1 MITLITAVPGSGKTL
16 YAVSIIQGFLNEGRP
31 VYHNIDGLQADKF
44 ENNHLLFDAPA
55 DWTETP
61 DGSVVIYDEC
71 QQEHLYPATGQRG
84 QITDKRLTAMETH
97 RHTGHDLY
105 FITQAPTFV
114 HHHVRKLVGQ
124 HIHFYRGG
132 GAKSVARYTWSH
144 TCENPN
150 DRAEQQRAD
159 FQIFRFDPKL
169 YDLYK
174 SATVHTHKFRI
185 PKKIIFISL
194 FILALLAACAYLLTQ
209 GFIFNQIM
217 DNGQKQPAAK
227 ALVAAAADIKPA
239 SSPRGWL
246 NDVPE
251 TRPVSGC
258 ISSARSCQCFT
269 HDLVPLDMSQD
280 QCRAFI
286 KSPLPFRLHEIS
298 KSSST

>member
-31 VYHNIDGLQADKF
+31 VYHNINGLQVDKF

-84 QITDKRLTAMETH
+84 QVTDNRLTSMETH
-97 RHTGHDLY
+97 RHTGHDLF

-132 GAKSVARYTWSH
+132 GAKNVARYTWSH
-144 TCENPN
+144 TCDNPN
-150 DRAEQQRAD
+150 DRQEQQRAD
-159 FQIFRFDPKL
+159 FQIFRFDSKL
-169 YDLYK
+169 FDLYK

-185 PKKIIFISL
+185 PKKIL
-194 FILALLAACAYLLTQ
+194 FITLFIIALVAACLYFLSQ

-217 DNGQKQPAAK
+217 DNTQNQPPVER
-227 ALVAAAADIKPA
+227 LA
-239 SSPRGWL
+239 STAVGIPSSSTPRAWL

-251 TRPVSGC
+251 VRSIGGC
-258 ISSARSCQCFT
+258 ISSDRSCQCYT
-269 HDLVPLDMSQD
+269 KDLNPLDLDQA
-280 QCRAFI
+280 QCRALI
-286 KSPLPFRLHEIS
+286 RSPLPMSIS
-298 KSSST
+298 TKEST

>member
-16 YAVSIIQGFLNEGRP
+16 YAVSLIQGFLNEGRP
-31 VYHNIDGLQADKF
+31 VYTNIDGLQHDKF
-44 ENNHLLFDAPA
+44 ENNHLLFDAPD

-71 QQEHLYPATGQRG
+71 QQAHLYPATGQRG
-84 QITDKRLTAMETH
+84 QVTDRRLTAMETH
-97 RHTGHDLY
+97 RHTGHDLF

-132 GAKSVARYTWSH
+132 GAKAVARYTWSH

-169 YDLYK
+169 FGLYK

-185 PKKIIFISL
+185 PRKIIFISI
-194 FILALLAACAYLLTQ
+194 FIISLLAACGYLLTQ
-209 GFIFNQIM
+209 GLIFSQIM
-217 DNGQKQPAAK
+217 DNSQEQPPAR
-227 ALVAAAADIKPA
+227 ALVAAAADV
-239 SSPRGWL
+239 SSSSTPRAWL
-246 NDVPE
+246 NDVPKV
-251 TRPVSGC
+251 RSVGGC
-258 ISSARSCQCFT
+258 ISSDRSCQCYT
-269 HDLVPLDMSQD
+269 RDLEPLDLDQA
-280 QCRAFI
+280 QCRALI
-286 KSPLPFRLHEIS
+286 KSTLPTTLSIG
-298 KSSST
+298 SSQSS